1 MKSTCCIILLLEFF
15 AIGAACAASKEINLF
30 ARKDQVLPV
39 KTRVEVL
46 RAAEA
51 YLHQRNDGFVRRLEQ
66 IADPYVFGRKVEEAV
81 PEVEVEAEPIPIIAP
96 PVEVRSRVPAAPVVY
111 SDASVLKV
119 IAASFSKKV
128 RGTLAKGERYYL
140 QLQGGG
146 LLKAGTS
153 FPVKIPQLPEQ
164 SYTVVVSKVDARGY
178 TLQMGQASLP
188 MPLNSIS
195 ALSSGAIQR
204 AR

>member
-30 ARKDQVLPV
+30 ARKDRVLPV

-66 IADPYVFGRKVEEAV
+66 IADPYVFGRKVEESV
-81 PEVEVEAEPIPIIAP
+81 PEVEAVPIPIIAP
-96 PVEVRSRVPAAPVVY
+96 PVAVRRPVPAAPVVY

-153 FPVKIPQLPEQ
+153 FAVKIPQLPEQ

-195 ALSSGAIQR
+195 ALSSSAIQR
-204 AR
+204 VR

>member
-30 ARKDQVLPV
+30 ARKDRVLPV

-66 IADPYVFGRKVEEAV
+66 IADPYVFGRKVEESV
-81 PEVEVEAEPIPIIAP
+81 PEVEAVPIPIIAP
-96 PVEVRSRVPAAPVVY
+96 PVEVRRPVPAAPVVY

-153 FPVKIPQLPEQ
+153 FAVKIPQLPEQ

-195 ALSSGAIQR
+195 ALSSSAIQR
-204 AR
+204 VR